1 MLHRA
6 YMYETRSADVQVKTL
21 MTNPK
26 FHLSAVNTLSAIIR
40 ISVWYIDEFSLNS
53 GENSNVVVVIVVLAG
68 IAAVALMVMVVC
80 IYQKKCHTR
89 RSRQRADSAS
99 CVSIAWNDEQGNGC
113 NEVETASAES
123 PDMPTHK
130 LLQHSAHQEVCCYT
144 KPLQIVLNVA
154 ITCIHIHNIWIF
166 SQK

>member
-1 MLHRA
+1 M
-6 YMYETRSADVQVKTL
+6 
-21 MTNPK
+21 
-26 FHLSAVNTLSAIIR
+26 
-40 ISVWYIDEFSLNS
+40 NS

-154 ITCIHIHNIWIF
+154 ITCIHIHNI
-166 SQK
+166 